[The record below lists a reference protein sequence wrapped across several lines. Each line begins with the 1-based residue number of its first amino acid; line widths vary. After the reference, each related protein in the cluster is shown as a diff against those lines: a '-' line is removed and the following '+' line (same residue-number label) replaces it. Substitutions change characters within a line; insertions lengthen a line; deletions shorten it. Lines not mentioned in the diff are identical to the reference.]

1 MHIITNIIYA
11 IGKCKCK
18 IVEKLIGLLKAGLT
32 AHQGKISNGE

>member
-1 MHIITNIIYA
+1 MLLANA
-11 IGKCKCK
+11 SAK